1 MRSSQTSTAAPG
13 TITSPV
19 ADERGRWP
27 GESDAQ
33 IRYATA
39 ADGTSIAYWTVGQG
53 APLVYLVGGPWTHV
67 ELARHPACR
76 SWYDRLAATYRLVRY
91 DARGTGLSQRA
102 ALDYSLD
109 ARVLDLEAVVDAL
122 GLRSFAL
129 FAALDAGP
137 VAVTYATRHPERVAR
152 LVLWCSWART
162 ADLASSRLGAWVSL
176 IEQDW
181 DLGTDTCAHLAL
193 GWSAGETGR
202 EAAQALRELV
212 TPETLRSALQAVS
225 AFDVSALL
233 PRLRLPVLVLHRD
246 RVPWL
251 PLALARELTRRIP
264 DARLRVFDGESVA
277 PYLGDAGAVAAAL
290 EAFLAAGV
298 QPDTDHTTPTG
309 LTRREVEVLR
319 LLAAGQTNQEIAQT
333 LYVSV
338 RTVERHVANIYGKI
352 GARGRANAAT
362 YALAHGLR

>member
-1 MRSSQTSTAAPG
+1 MRSSHKGTPAPG

-19 ADERGRWP
+19 SDERGRGQGDWP
-27 GESDAQ
+27 PQ

-39 ADGTSIAYWTVGQG
+39 TDGTSIAYWTVGEG

-76 SWYDRLAATYRLVRY
+76 SWYGRLAAAFRLVCY

-102 ALDYSLD
+102 VHDYSLN

-122 GLRSFAL
+122 GLSSFAL

-137 VAVTYATRHPERVAR
+137 AAVAYAVHHPERVAR

-162 ADLASSRLGAWVSL
+162 SDLTSSRLGAWLSL
-176 IEQDW
+176 IERDW
-181 DLGTDTCAHLAL
+181 DLTVDACAHLAL

-202 EAAQALRELV
+202 EAAQRLREQV
-212 TPETLRSALQAVS
+212 TPQALRSALRAVS

-251 PLALARELTRRIP
+251 PLALARELARRIP
-264 DARLRVFDGESVA
+264 DARLRVFEGESVA
-277 PYLGDAGAVAAAL
+277 PYLEDAGAVATEL
-290 EAFLAAGV
+290 EAFLGAGV
-298 QPDTDHTTPTG
+298 QPGPDRTNPDG

-333 LYVSV
+333 LYLSV

-352 GARGRANAAT
+352 GARGRATAT
-362 YALAHGLR
+362 AYALAHGLR